1 MQKLVIDT
9 NIFFNLEEI
18 KDLGKNTN
26 EVMDNLSKI
35 FSNLAKSG
43 VLEVYIPH
51 SVWEEILS
59 FFDKKTDELKKLATS
74 VHLKT
79 PQREKINIPGSVLH
93 DLLSEFRKRSYRGMK
108 IAEEEIR
115 NACHKLSEK
124 RQDSSSKK
132 DFELALAPFLKNL
145 RERYRN
151 ALRTKFID
159 STADL
164 DLLLLAKELDATLIT
179 TDQGLLIWAK
189 RLGVKTLPAHLLK
202 KKLLSLKSW
211 TPRLV

>member
-1 MQKLVIDT
+1 MQRLVVDT

-18 KDLGKNTN
+18 KDLGENTTQ
-26 EVMDNLSKI
+26 VMASLSDI
-35 FSNLAKSG
+35 FSSLTKSG

-59 FFDKKTDELKKLATS
+59 FFDQEPDELKKLATI

-79 PQREKINIPGSVLH
+79 PQREKINIPGSVVY

-115 NACHKLSEK
+115 NAAQQISGKGFEGSG
-124 RQDSSSKK
+124 KK
-132 DFELALAPFLKNL
+132 EFELALAPFLKKL

-164 DLLLLAKELDATLIT
+164 DLLLLAKELDATLVT
-179 TDQGLLIWAK
+179 TDEGVLIWAK
-189 RLGVKTLPAHLLK
+189 RLGVKTLPARLLK
-202 KKLLSLKSW
+202 KKLLSL
-211 TPRLV
+211 RD